1 MEPTRAEEQAGLGS
15 VDAGVTSDAG
25 AAERFEGQPSF
36 VPMPGAV
43 LAAYVGILLFAA
55 LMTLAGASWTLLGP
69 LTHEVRPLGPA
80 AGVVLA
86 LELVRRAQWRSR
98 RYVLTAERALVRE
111 RLLGLLPPTVARA
124 VDLAGGRVEAS
135 EAGPVVVGSR
145 RVAFEAL
152 DPSTWDALAQAVR
165 DAGGTVE
172 PGFPPPRE
180 ANRRASRGV
189 SLRLIVLALVVCAG
203 VGTYSDWRARR
214 ERIQA
219 AAFFAGVGAVQVA
232 VQRAIV
238 SSRPVV
244 TAQWHGRVQ
253 TDPGFSP
260 EVRKRALTIP
270 ALVEHVGGGGG
281 PATWS
286 DTYKLGVFTCAA
298 DGGVQ
303 MDARWVLLRLYRPS
317 SLVVPSAPVV
327 EVAGDD
333 DPLAQLVLD
342 ALRAELDTLGVAHE
356 RVASIEPP

>member
-1 MEPTRAEEQAGLGS
+1 
-15 VDAGVTSDAG
+15 VTSDAG

-43 LAAYVGILLFAA
+43 LAGYVGILLFAA
-55 LMTLAGASWTLLGP
+55 LMTMASASWTLIGP
-69 LTHEVRPLGPA
+69 LTYEVPPLGPA

-98 RYVLTAERALVRE
+98 RYVLTAERALVRV

-124 VDLAGGRVEAS
+124 VDLAGGRLEAS

-152 DPSTWDALAQAVR
+152 DPSTWDALAQAVS

-172 PGFPPPRE
+172 PGFPPPRD
-180 ANRRASRGV
+180 ASRRASRGV

-203 VGTYSDWRARR
+203 VGAYSDWRARR
-214 ERIQA
+214 ERTQA
-219 AAFFAGVGAVQVA
+219 AAFVARVGAVQGA

-238 SSRPVV
+238 SSKPVV
-244 TAQWHGRVQ
+244 AAQWQGRVQ
-253 TDPGFSP
+253 TDQGLSP
-260 EVRKRALTIP
+260 DARKRALTIP
-270 ALVEHVGGGGG
+270 PLIQHAGGRGGT
-281 PATWS
+281 ADWS
-286 DTYKLGVFTCAA
+286 CTFELGVFTSSA
-298 DGGVQ
+298 DGRVQ
-303 MDARWVLLRLYRPS
+303 MDARWVFLRLYRPS

-342 ALRAELDTLGVAHE
+342 ALGAELDTLGIAHE